1 VTKPLNLR
9 AMQRWFALVT
19 EHPATADIA
28 INSRAA
34 AAIVPPR
41 AVRERR
47 IVRGNARMAPTD
59 QLQVYNGAYLARLI
73 EVLQGDFGALQH
85 ALGEDAFRALL
96 AKFLLAHPSR
106 HPNLNQLGAPLP
118 AFVARQ
124 RSLPQR
130 AFLAE
135 LATIERAVAEA
146 FDAPEFEA
154 VTQDEMAAVPPE
166 QWGKARLQLNPSVQ
180 LFAFRHP
187 VDQYYQAWKEE
198 KPIAVPARS
207 TNWLCV
213 YRKDDRVW
221 RQRLAQSAHAVLA
234 ALAAGRAL
242 GEAIERADGAEQVGE
257 WFQGFARDGLF
268 TSIELRQGRK
278 RRAPRSPR

>member
-1 VTKPLNLR
+1 MTKPRSLR

-19 EHPATADIA
+19 EHPATADVA
-28 INSRAA
+28 IRSRAA

-41 AVRERR
+41 AVRERQ
-47 IVRGNARMAPTD
+47 VVLGNERMAPTD
-59 QLQVYNGAYLARLI
+59 QLQVYNGAYLARLV
-73 EVLQGDFGALQH
+73 EVLQGDYGALQH
-85 ALGEDAFRALL
+85 VLGEHDFRALM
-96 AKFLLAHPSR
+96 AKFLAAHPSR

-135 LATIERAVAEA
+135 LATLERAVAEA
-146 FDAPEFEA
+146 FDAPEFRA
-154 VTQDEMAAVPPE
+154 VTPEEMAAVPPE
-166 QWGKARLQLNPSVQ
+166 QWGKARLQVNPSVQ

-187 VDQYYQAWKEE
+187 VDVFYQSWKEE
-198 KPIAVPARS
+198 KPVPVPARAA
-207 TNWLCV
+207 NWLCV

-221 RQRLAQSAHAVLA
+221 RQRLAKPAHAVLS
-234 ALAAGRAL
+234 ALAAGRPL
-242 GEAIERADGAEQVGE
+242 GEAIECAAGAEQVGE

-268 TSIELRQGRK
+268 TAIGLPRARA
-278 RRAPRSPR
+278 RRSR

>member
-1 VTKPLNLR
+1 
-9 AMQRWFALVT
+9 MQRWFALVT
-19 EHPATADIA
+19 EHPATADVAIA
-28 INSRAA
+28 SRGA

-47 IVRGNARMAPTD
+47 IVRGNARMSPTD
-59 QLQVYNGAYLARLI
+59 QLQVYNGAYLARLL
-73 EVLQGDFGALQH
+73 EVLQGDYGALQH

-96 AKFLLAHPSR
+96 VKFLAAHPSR

-118 AFVARQ
+118 AFVTRQ
-124 RSLPQR
+124 RTLPQR

-135 LATIERAVAEA
+135 LATLERAVAEA
-146 FDAPEFEA
+146 FDAPEFGA
-154 VTQDEMAAVPPE
+154 VTQDEMAAVPPA
-166 QWGKARLQLNPSVQ
+166 QWGKARLRLNPSVR

-198 KPIAVPARS
+198 RPIAVPKRAP
-207 TNWLCV
+207 NWLCV

-221 RQRLAQSAHAVLA
+221 RQRLAKPAHAVLQ
-234 ALAAGRAL
+234 ALAAGHPL
-242 GEAIERADGAEQVGE
+242 GEAIERAAGAEQVGE

-268 TSIELRQGRK
+268 TKIELRRGRS
-278 RRAPRSPR
+278 RAAR